1 VTRAADPDAQRR
13 WEAHLRAADVQADLA
28 AALARFLTLLVAW
41 GGAVD
46 LVASLEAAPL
56 IEMVRESLVGL
67 PWVPVRG
74 RLLDVGSGNGF
85 PGVPLL
91 LARPGV
97 EGVLLEPRERRWA
110 FLREVVR
117 ELGLQAEVRR
127 ERLSVHH
134 GDGYDV
140 MTVRGV
146 AAATWLADAG
156 RVLRPDG
163 ATLWWTSGSKL
174 QQLAG
179 MAKDGR
185 VLECPL
191 PSPAIGSIA
200 IWQRCST

>member
-1 VTRAADPDAQRR
+1 
-13 WEAHLRAADVQADLA
+13 
-28 AALARFLTLLVAW
+28 
-41 GGAVD
+41 VD
-46 LVASLEAAPL
+46 LVSSLEVVVL
-56 IEMVRESLVGL
+56 IGMVREALAGL
-67 PWVPVRG
+67 PWVPARG

-85 PGVPLL
+85 PAVPLL

-110 FLREVVR
+110 FLREVAR
-117 ELGLQAEVRR
+117 ELALRAEVRR
-127 ERLSVHH
+127 ERLSAHR

-146 AAATWLADAG
+146 AATAWLSDAR

-163 ATLWWTSGSKL
+163 ATLWWTSGGKL
-174 QQLAG
+174 EQLAG
-179 MAKDGR
+179 MASDGR
-185 VLECPL
+185 VLQCPL